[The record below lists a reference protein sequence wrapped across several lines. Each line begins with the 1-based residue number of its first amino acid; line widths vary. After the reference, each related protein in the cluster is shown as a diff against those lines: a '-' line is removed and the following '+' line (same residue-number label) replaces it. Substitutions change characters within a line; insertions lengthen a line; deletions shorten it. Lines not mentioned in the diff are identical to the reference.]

1 MKPKVFIA
9 QNVSREVENYIEKYC
24 DYEIWNSDEK
34 IPRDLLL
41 KSIADVDG
49 LIQFGAKIDKELLD
63 AAPKLKVVSN
73 VTVGYDNFDLAEMK
87 KRNIIG
93 TNTPYVLDN
102 TVADLVFALILST
115 SRRVVELD
123 KFIRDGK
130 WNKDIDKENFG
141 VDVYNKTLGIIGMG
155 RIGEKIAKRGK
166 FGFDMEVIYCNRHR
180 NLEVEEKLD
189 VKYSTFDELLI
200 KPDFIV
206 IMTPLNE
213 ETKKLIDYR
222 EFNLMKQSSIFINA
236 SRGQTVNE
244 SALIDALEKN
254 KIRGA
259 GLDVFYKEP
268 IDKDNPLLKMD
279 NVVLLP
285 HIGSATLKTR
295 NEMAMLAAKNMVSA
309 LIGEPVPNIV
319 KELKLL

>member
-1 MKPKVFIA
+1 MKPKVFVA
-9 QNVSREVENYIEKYC
+9 QNISKEVENYIEKYC

-34 IPRDLLL
+34 IPRDILL

-73 VTVGYDNFDLAEMK
+73 VAVGYDNFDLAEMK

-102 TVADLVFALILST
+102 TVADLVFALILAT

-123 KFIRDGK
+123 KFIRYGK

-166 FGFDMEVIYCNRHR
+166 FGFDMEVIYYNRHR
-180 NLEVEEKLD
+180 NLEMEEKLD
-189 VKYSTFDELLI
+189 IKYSTFDELLI
-200 KPDFIV
+200 KSDFII

-213 ETKKLIDYR
+213 ETKNLIDYR

-244 SALIDALEKN
+244 VALIDALEKK
-254 KIRGA
+254 KIYGA

-268 IDKDNPLLKMD
+268 IGKDNPLLKMD

-295 NEMAMLAAKNMVSA
+295 NEMAMSAAKNMVSA